1 MAVKQLRPV
10 GDFPPTG
17 IFRRLFAAGYDL
29 LLLLAALM
37 VTTLLYLGAHILI
50 SGEPAAHQQAEEG
63 AYVGD
68 PLLPLIVLVVTVAF
82 YTWFWT
88 KKGQSLGMQAW
99 RIRLQ
104 QPDGRTITGRQ
115 ALIRLAVA
123 QASWLCAGL
132 GFFWQLWDRQART
145 WHDIASGTQLVTL
158 PKGTFK
164 D

>member
-1 MAVKQLRPV
+1 MAVKQLQPV

-17 IFRRLFAAGYDL
+17 IFRRLFSAGYDL
-29 LLLLAALM
+29 FLLLAALM
-37 VTTLLYLGAHILI
+37 VTTLLYLGSHILI
-50 SGEPAAHQQAEEG
+50 SGEPAAHQQAEQG
-63 AYVGD
+63 AYIGD
-68 PLLPLIVLVVTVAF
+68 PILTLIVLLVTVAF

-88 KKGQSLGMQAW
+88 KKGQTLGMQAW

-104 QPDGRTITGRQ
+104 QPDGRSITSRQ

-123 QASWLCAGL
+123 QASWLCLGL
-132 GFFWQLWDRQART
+132 GFLWQLWDKHARC
-145 WHDIASGTQLVTL
+145 WHDIASGTQLITL

>member
-1 MAVKQLRPV
+1 MSVKQLQPI

-17 IFRRLFAAGYDL
+17 LFRRLFAAGYDL

-37 VTTLLYLGAHILI
+37 VATLIYLSVHIWI
-50 SGEPAAHQQAEEG
+50 SGEAAAHAEAEQG

-68 PLLPLIVLVVTVAF
+68 PILTLVVVLITIGF
-82 YTWFWT
+82 YSWFWT

-104 QPDGRTITGRQ
+104 QPDGRSISGRQ
-115 ALIRLAVA
+115 ALVRLAVA
-123 QASWLCAGL
+123 QLSWLCGGL
-132 GFFWQLWDRQART
+132 GFLWQLWDRESRT
-145 WHDIASGTQLVTL
+145 WHDIASDTRLVTL